1 MRRRIDCNLLQ
12 DATRLVAL
20 AWMPCAR
27 AYTPDPAP
35 VFDIGAGPGLV
46 QILMNLILVLGAVVL
61 LAWLF
66 KKLQHVQQPGAASL
80 RVHASLALGPKE
92 RLLVVAVG
100 DEQILVGASGAGL
113 HPLHVL
119 KQPLP
124 EAATGEKVP
133 SQSFKQRLSKLSEAR
148 EP

>member
-1 MRRRIDCNLLQ
+1 MRRWIDRNRLQ
-12 DATRLVAL
+12 DATGLVAL

-27 AYTPDPAP
+27 ANTPDPAP

-46 QILMNLILVLGAVVL
+46 QILMNLILVLCAVVL

-66 KKLQHVQQPGAASL
+66 RKLQHVQQPGAASL

-100 DEQILVGASGAGL
+100 DEQILVGASGAGI

-124 EAATGEKVP
+124 EVGSTDAIPA
-133 SQSFKQRLSKLSEAR
+133 QSFKQRLRQFSEAQKS
-148 EP
+148 